1 MAEDTGI
8 PFNPLD
14 PLGPDV
20 GKVDLPTIDPVGL
33 TPFEGDNINVPTLEN
48 YKNVYDIPAVNLLP
62 PQSRFVNQAPN
73 VRQLATGTP
82 PGKTPSTAQSSAS
95 DRAMAWMA
103 KWKGQNA
110 TRNAQPKDSFGRI
123 YSYKDAP
130 NGDAFMERYQA
141 FGQEKFDEI
150 GFSPIRNNEALYND
164 NTTWWQR
171 HSRMMT
177 NSFWPL
183 FFRGF
188 VSGPKSLAKA
198 MTGDFSADPEEADF
212 YERAAAIGQDT
223 TGGFGSFFNNT
234 AMNFGYT
241 AGIITEAIAEEA
253 VAVFLAPETGGTSVV
268 AATANNMRKLGTL
281 GKTLSMSRKLP
292 NFASKGATFNR
303 ANRAQAAAR
312 TSTAYGKVLNN
323 SIKGV
328 GGTIS
333 GSRNFWNAVR
343 TNNFVKF
350 LNPLENTTEAL
361 VGIGKNL
368 DNLTGLA
375 RSYQAVNKTAG
386 GLYRDMRALNM
397 ALSEARLEGGL
408 VQNST
413 YEKLYNDYYM
423 QNGETP
429 DDNMQRAMMQQAIDA
444 GKETLMWN
452 SALVYGTNKLVFP
465 NIMGPKGGI
474 KNFLKSKTDDILNL
488 DSKVG
493 KMVIRKNK
501 DVAKKGGLKNKYKG
515 EFVEYSFKE
524 TLKAFAKDPIRK
536 SAKGALMYLKG
547 NIAEGLQ
554 ENVQETLS
562 MGLENYYV
570 NKFESSALRAH
581 LFNRAATEYS
591 KDKSEY
597 ISEGWKK
604 YNPFT
609 SEGFEIFASGALMG
623 LFASPINQSVE
634 WASIAYNKNFNKEQ
648 YNKYIEAKS
657 NYAKGV
663 AATMN
668 RMYSDPKSFFE
679 SKLWN
684 YATQDQIF
692 STKKFGSRKMA
703 LDASDEAIVETVS
716 AFLETGNYDMFK
728 HYIGEYNNMTAEEI
742 EEDLGLEKGTGQK
755 YKDRVN
761 KVLDKANQIEETYN
775 DLNQRYP
782 SPINLEDYKKGTD
795 EYKRAAIFNSAWNL
809 AKKNAVFLN
818 SSYKDSLERMSA
830 IVNAVAADPSLSK
843 TLSARDMEM
852 LTNVS
857 KMKSERDML
866 KAEIDSVKGSGT
878 ASRFDITG
886 AGKKQKKL
894 DALDEFIKAYDYFQN
909 YEVFDIEEQLDYL
922 EAEGKLKDIKD
933 NDGNAL
939 SEKDARE
946 EAKKF
951 LLAKLKVEA
960 KSEEATLQ
968 AKTNLETAYKNFL
981 RASANVNDG
990 TYFEEGADK
999 AFELLLDHYKL
1010 GRESNIMAEYINL
1023 LHNPKEFAEHVERNY
1038 EWMSRLY
1045 ENRQDH
1051 YDQLV
1056 NKQLAHI
1063 ELNAI
1068 LNALADRNV
1077 FISEEDAINF
1087 LRNPRMI
1094 PEEFFDN
1101 TRKAVIREGHP
1112 EYEELRTL
1120 FVIASATAIK
1130 GVADPTNEDLE
1141 RNLDF
1146 LDEEM
1151 QKEIDA
1157 LPQVEVKRGIKSLD
1171 TMGDPFV
1178 GIQAVFDQLGN
1189 EQYIEVSY
1197 LDTAG
1202 KEQKQIFYKKDNQLY
1217 YDNDKGNKVE
1227 LDTITTQFIDGDIY
1241 SLKLEPKDQEAVKE
1255 IKERYAQR
1263 RIDYINKMS
1272 EKVASTAA
1280 QEAENRFVPFTSA
1293 TPYEDMDVELREL
1306 LAGAYNEYLDN
1317 NPELMEKVVDLD
1329 DYAYAEERDSFIRTN
1344 RVAKDIIDRYN
1355 KKKLAEQ
1362 ATAPTGE
1369 IEAPVIEINGQ
1380 MIDFAALTDAQI
1392 RSKIKSLTKT
1402 ADKLSEDIEA
1412 LPEDKRT
1419 KTDIERLAKMRFNIN
1434 LAEKYLANRVKNNRS
1449 AKMETIKDIINREIL
1464 RFQDGITKT
1473 SNNAK
1478 YVIDNDLYTR
1488 VTTAIEALK
1497 KDAYSYKNIT
1507 IVIAEFNKTIGQG
1520 KSVDDFIAALKT
1532 RIPIGIDGMSKYVYK
1547 VLARNLK
1554 EVLEPEGSITEN
1566 EIQNQLELD
1575 GVIPKYGEHRSA
1587 IPTLTETLYDKDGKK
1602 IGQKE
1607 YVGEKEV
1614 NDAIAR
1620 NVTGTRGNKPSAT
1633 RTRTKA
1639 IKIGNKNYKADVEL
1653 YSDGTAIY
1661 TISEVNAGGIAIKT
1675 LSQSEFNKTLNDSG
1689 TEKAKKLSGDDLIN
1703 YLKEQIS
1710 ELTYEES
1717 RIGGNYL
1724 DAEIRRFLEE
1734 GEAQFDESKIDK
1746 AAFDAIFGPNS
1757 VLAKLK
1763 TRQDNGEIKI
1773 YANNIKLFDKDSKIA
1788 GEIDLLIVDREGNVS
1803 IVDIKSGNK
1812 DKWSGFHDAA
1822 NPYSK
1827 KETYLLQQ
1835 TAYANMFYNM
1845 TGIMPKVYLLPIE
1858 IESDPDV
1865 DLDEKTGLPIGGK
1878 ILTAKYATSPVQ
1890 LGENLIVL
1898 DPNTA
1903 YGDQTIQEKVDGLI
1917 PRKEFIPAE
1926 PATTPLEEVS
1936 DEEYKD
1942 FVDNRNVSQSRL
1954 DDIAYKISRGTQ
1966 LSDRELAISQEFVAD
1981 INFKLIQL
1989 AQQEQENQ
1997 VGDDA
2002 ESATGQAVQ
2011 DEVSKA
2017 LTESEK
2023 QTRQRNIDILN
2034 RRISILESR
2043 ALEADKSLGELQ
2055 DTLGFLQN
2063 MLDSSVEIAG
2073 LEFESL
2079 MNSANSLYELANK
2092 LKSAKQV
2099 KRGEKIKARAS
2110 QYEKETKET
2119 ARKITFKE
2127 AQFILNTVRKVQDE
2141 IRQLE
2146 EIKKDLT
2153 NQINYYNNLKTDPSM
2168 RLINKSEINKKIV
2181 KVKRKISTIERL
2193 INILR
2198 NAIRKSL
2205 EYLQEYLKIFSKYN
2219 TKLERFRKDTGF
2231 QELSADEIRALIDSL
2246 DPNDMSTLDRY
2257 PQLKKQ
2263 FDSLVDKVNKSMDD
2277 VDFTDEVI
2285 QIEKDRLEEL
2295 VVAHRKYNDQ
2305 LRYLQELLE
2314 PVAADAFYE
2323 DVLSD
2328 KNAPEAPKPK
2338 TGGTPAQQRIQTRI
2352 EETNKEIQD
2361 AKDDMGDTVGSFSLS
2376 DIEETPSP
2384 QPTVKTEGFK
2394 TLSDMVEAANDITE
2408 LNNIYNVI
2416 TDYTLT
2422 VDELDQLSDLIDQRT
2437 EALQTNTATITYN
2450 ENNISKGDRFI
2461 VKNAIFINKE
2471 IFAEPGNSLFIE
2483 SVNENGVTVYKV
2495 LGGETESLN
2504 FEELTNNT
2512 TLDNMSNIPQVEP
2525 VVLSTEDKNVIKSSL
2540 DAANAITTED
2550 LDAVKA
2556 SIKNKS
2562 MDDLEN
2568 DLLETNVCE

>member
-33 TPFEGDNINVPTLEN
+33 SPFEGDNIDVPTLEN
-48 YKNVYDIPAVNLLP
+48 YKNVYDVPAVNLLP
-62 PQSRFVNQAPN
+62 PQSRLVNQAPN

-141 FGQEKFDEI
+141 FGQEKFDEL

-183 FFRGF
+183 FFRGV

-198 MTGDFSADPEEADF
+198 MTGDFSADPEEAEF

-268 AATANNMRKLGTL
+268 AATANNLRKFGTL
-281 GKTLSMSRKLP
+281 GKTLSMSKKLP
-292 NFASKGATFNR
+292 NFASKGANFNR
-303 ANRAQAAAR
+303 ANRAQATAR
-312 TSTAYGKVLNN
+312 ASTAYGKVLNN

-333 GSRNFWNAVR
+333 GSRNLWNAVR

-350 LNPLENTTEAL
+350 LNPLENTVDAL

-375 RSYQAVNKTAG
+375 RSYQAINKTAG
-386 GLYRDMRALNM
+386 GLYRDMRAVNM

-413 YEKLYNDYYM
+413 YERLYNDYYM

-444 GKETLMWN
+444 GKETVMWN
-452 SALVYGTNKLVFP
+452 TALVYGTNKLVFP

-474 KNFLKSKTDDILNL
+474 KSFLKSKTDDILNL

-501 DVAKKGGLKNKYKG
+501 EVVKKGGLKNKYKG
-515 EFVEYSFKE
+515 EFVERSFKE
-524 TLKAFAKDPIRK
+524 TLRSFAKDPIRK

-562 MGLENYYV
+562 LGLENYYV
-570 NKFESSALRAH
+570 NKFESTALRAH

-657 NYAKGV
+657 SYAKGV

-668 RMYSDPKSFFE
+668 RMYSDPKTFFE

-830 IVNAVAADPSLSK
+830 IVNAVSSDPSLSK

-866 KAEIDSVKGSGT
+866 KAEIDAIKGTGT
-878 ASRFDITG
+878 ASKFDLTG

-909 YEVFDIEEQLDYL
+909 YEVFDVEEQLDQL
-922 EAEGKLKDIKD
+922 ESEGKLKDIKD
-933 NDGNAL
+933 NDGNVL
-939 SEKDARE
+939 SDKDARE
-946 EAKKF
+946 EAKKY
-951 LLAKLKVEA
+951 LLAKLKVET
-960 KSEEATLQ
+960 KSEDATLQ

-990 TYFEEGADK
+990 TYFEDGADK

-1056 NKQLAHI
+1056 DKQLAHI

-1120 FVIASATAIK
+1120 FVIASATAIR

-1227 LDTITTQFIDGDIY
+1227 LDTITVQFIDGDIY
-1241 SLKLEPKDQEAVKE
+1241 SLKLEPKDQDAVKE
-1255 IKERYAQR
+1255 IKEKYAQR

-1293 TPYEDMDVELREL
+1293 TPYEDMDIELREL
-1306 LAGAYNEYLDN
+1306 LAGAYNEYLEN

-1329 DYAYAEERDSFIRTN
+1329 DYAFAEERDSFIRTN

-1380 MIDFAALTDAQI
+1380 MIDFAGLTDAQI

-1419 KTDIERLAKMRFNIN
+1419 KTDMERLAKMRFNIN

-1449 AKMETIKDIINREIL
+1449 AKMETVKDIINREIL

-1473 SNNAK
+1473 SNNSK

-1488 VTTAIEALK
+1488 VTTAIEGLK
-1497 KDAYSYKNIT
+1497 KDAYIYTNIN
-1507 IVIAEFNKTIGQG
+1507 IVIAEFNKTIFQG

-1532 RIPIGIDGMSKYVYK
+1532 RLPIGTDGMSKYVYK

-1554 EVLEPEGSITEN
+1554 EVIEPE
-1566 EIQNQLELD
+1566 D
-1575 GVIPKYGEHRSA
+1575 P
-1587 IPTLTETLYDKDGKK
+1587 
-1602 IGQKE
+1602 
-1607 YVGEKEV
+1607 
-1614 NDAIAR
+1614 
-1620 NVTGTRGNKPSAT
+1620 
-1633 RTRTKA
+1633 
-1639 IKIGNKNYKADVEL
+1639 
-1653 YSDGTAIY
+1653 
-1661 TISEVNAGGIAIKT
+1661 
-1675 LSQSEFNKTLNDSG
+1675 
-1689 TEKAKKLSGDDLIN
+1689 KAKKLSADELRN

-1724 DAEIRRFLEE
+1724 DAEIRRFLDE
-1734 GEAQFDESKIDK
+1734 GEAQFDGSKIDK
-1746 AAFDAIFGPNS
+1746 VAFDAIFGPNS

-1773 YANNIKLFDKDSKIA
+1773 YANNIKLFDKDSKVA
-1788 GEIDLLIVDREGNVS
+1788 GEIDLLMVDREGNVS
-1803 IVDIKSGNK
+1803 IVDIKSGGK
-1812 DKWSGFHDAA
+1812 DKWSGFHDVA

-1903 YGDQTIQEKVDGLI
+1903 YGDETIQEKVDSLI
-1917 PRKEFIPAE
+1917 PRKEFVPAK

-1936 DEEYKD
+1936 DDEYKD
-1942 FVDNRNVSQSRL
+1942 FVDNANNYRNKYQSRL
-1954 DDIAYKISRGTQ
+1954 DDIAYKISRGAQ
-1966 LSDRELAISQEFVAD
+1966 LSIREIAISQEFIAD

-2002 ESATGQAVQ
+2002 ESATGQAIQ

-2023 QTRQRNIDILN
+2023 ETRQRNLDVLN
-2034 RRISILESR
+2034 KRISILESR
-2043 ALEADKSLGELQ
+2043 ALEADKSLGQLQ

-2063 MLDSSVEIAG
+2063 MLDSSVEMVG
-2073 LEFESL
+2073 LDVEALSNSSL
-2079 MNSANSLYELANK
+2079 SLYELAEK
-2092 LKSAKQV
+2092 LKSVKQV
-2099 KRGEKIKARAS
+2099 KRGQKIKARAD
-2110 QYEKETKET
+2110 QQKAQIRKEL
-2119 ARKITFKE
+2119 KE
-2127 AQFILNTVRKVQDE
+2127 AQFILSTVKKVQDE

-2153 NQINYYNNLKTDPSM
+2153 NQISYYNNLKADPSM
-2168 RLINKSEINKKIV
+2168 RLINKSEINQKIV

-2205 EYLQEYLKIFSKYN
+2205 DYLQEYLKIFTKYN
-2219 TKLERFRKDTGF
+2219 TKLNKFKKTTGF
-2231 QELSADEIRALIDSL
+2231 QELSADEIKALINSL
-2246 DPNDMSTLDRY
+2246 DPNDVTTLDKY

-2263 FDSLVDKVNKSMDD
+2263 FDSLVDRVSQSMDD
-2277 VDFTDEVI
+2277 VEFTDEVL
-2285 QIEKDRLEEL
+2285 QAERDRIEEL

-2305 LRYLQELLE
+2305 LRYLEELLE

-2352 EETNKEIQD
+2352 EETNKEIQN

-2376 DIEETPSP
+2376 DIEETPSKE
-2384 QPTVKTEGFK
+2384 PTVKTEGFK
-2394 TLSDMVEAANDITE
+2394 TLSDMVEAANDLIE
-2408 LNNIYNVI
+2408 LNKIYDVI

-2450 ENNISKGDRFI
+2450 ENNVAIGDRFI
-2461 VKNAIFINKE
+2461 VKNAIFINKAL
-2471 IFAEPGNSLFIE
+2471 FAEPGNSLFIE

-2495 LGGETESLN
+2495 LGGETEN
-2504 FEELTNNT
+2504 ITFEELTNNT
-2512 TLDNMSNIPQVEP
+2512 TLDNMSNIPQEEP
-2525 VVLSTEDKNVIKSSL
+2525 VVLSTEDKSVIKSSL

-2550 LDAVKA
+2550 LDAVKD

>member
-20 GKVDLPTIDPVGL
+20 GKVDLPTIDPIGL
-33 TPFEGDNINVPTLEN
+33 SPFEGDNINVPTLEN
-48 YKNVYDIPAVNLLP
+48 YKNVYDIPAVNILP
-62 PQSRFVNQAPN
+62 PQSRLVNQAPN
-73 VRQLATGTP
+73 VRQLATGTV
-82 PGKTPSTAQSSAS
+82 PGKTPSPVKSSAS

-141 FGQEKFDEI
+141 FGQEKFDEL

-212 YERAAAIGQDT
+212 YERAAAIGQDS

-241 AGIITEAIAEEA
+241 AGIITEAIAEEGIA
-253 VAVFLAPETGGTSVV
+253 LLLAPETGGASVV
-268 AATANNMRKLGTL
+268 AATANNMRKLGTV
-281 GKTLSMSRKLP
+281 GKTISMSRKLP
-292 NFASKGATFNR
+292 NFASKGMNLNR
-303 ANRAQAAAR
+303 ASRAQAVAR
-312 TSTAYGKVLNN
+312 SSAAYGKVLNN
-323 SIKGV
+323 SIKGI
-328 GGTIS
+328 GGTIN
-333 GSRNFWNAVR
+333 GSRGFWNAVR
-343 TNNFVKF
+343 TNNIVKF
-350 LNPLENTTEAL
+350 LNPLDNTIDAIAG
-361 VGIGKNL
+361 VGKNL

-375 RSYQAVNKTAG
+375 KSYQVVNKTAG

-423 QNGETP
+423 KNGETP
-429 DDNMQRAMMQQAIDA
+429 DDEMQRAMLQQAIDA
-444 GKETLMWN
+444 GQETLLWN
-452 SALVYGTNKLVFP
+452 VALVYGTNKITFP

-474 KNFLKSKTDDILNL
+474 KNFLRSKTDDILNL

-501 DVAKKGGLKNKYKG
+501 DVVKKGGLKNKYKG

-524 TLKAFAKDPIRK
+524 TLKSFAKDPIRK
-536 SAKGALMYLKG
+536 SAKGALVYLKG

-570 NKFESSALRAH
+570 NKFESNALRAH

-597 ISEGWKK
+597 ISEAWKK
-604 YNPFT
+604 FNPFT

-634 WASIAYNKNFNKEQ
+634 WASIAYNKNFNKEE

-668 RMYSDPKSFFE
+668 RMYSDPQAFFE
-679 SKLWN
+679 SKIFN

-692 STKKFGSRKMA
+692 SAKKFGSRKIA
-703 LDASDEAIVETVS
+703 LDASDEAIVDTVT
-716 AFLETGNYDMFK
+716 AFLETGNYDMLK

-742 EEDLGLEKGTGQK
+742 EEDLGLEKGLGQK

-761 KVLDKANQIEETYN
+761 NVLDKANQIEETYN
-775 DLNQRYP
+775 EINKRYP
-782 SPINLEDYKKGTD
+782 SPINLGDYKKGTD

-809 AKKNAVFLN
+809 AKRNAVFLN
-818 SSYKDSLERMSA
+818 SSYKDSLERMSS
-830 IVNAVAADPSLSK
+830 IVNAVSSDPSLSK

-866 KAEIDSVKGSGT
+866 KAEIDAVKGSGT
-878 ASRFDITG
+878 ASRFDLTG

-951 LLAKLKVEA
+951 LLAKLKVEP

-981 RASANVNDG
+981 RASANLNEG

-1010 GRESNIMAEYINL
+1010 GRESNIMADYINL

-1051 YDQLV
+1051 YDKLV

-1120 FVIASATAIK
+1120 FVIASATAIR

-1157 LPQVEVKRGIKSLD
+1157 LPQIEVKRGIKSLD

-1189 EQYIEVSY
+1189 DQYIEVSY
-1197 LDTAG
+1197 LDAAG
-1202 KEQKQIFYKKDNQLY
+1202 KEQKQIFYKKDDQLY

-1227 LDTITTQFIDGDIY
+1227 LDAITAQFLDGDIY
-1241 SLKLEPKDQEAVKE
+1241 TLKLEPKDQEAVKE

-1272 EKVASTAA
+1272 EKVANTAA
-1280 QEAENRFVPFTSA
+1280 EEAQNRFIPFTSA

-1306 LAGAYNEYLDN
+1306 LAGAYNEYLDD

-1344 RVAKDIIDRYN
+1344 RIAKEIIDRYN

-1362 ATAPTGE
+1362 ATTPTGE

-1380 MIDFAALTDAQI
+1380 MIDFATLTDAQI
-1392 RSKIKSLTKT
+1392 RNKIRSLTKA

-1412 LPEDKRT
+1412 LPEDKRN
-1419 KTDIERLAKMRFNIN
+1419 KADIERLAKMRFNIN

-1449 AKMETIKDIINREIL
+1449 AKMETVKDIINREIL

-1473 SNNAK
+1473 SNNSK
-1478 YVIDNDLYTR
+1478 YVIDDDLYTR
-1488 VTTAIEALK
+1488 VTTAIESLK
-1497 KDAYSYKNIT
+1497 KDAYNYKNIN
-1507 IVIAEFNKTIGQG
+1507 IVLAEFNKTIGQG

-1532 RIPIGIDGMSKYVYK
+1532 RLPIGTDGMSKYVYK

-1554 EVLEPEGSITEN
+1554 QVIEPE
-1566 EIQNQLELD
+1566 D
-1575 GVIPKYGEHRSA
+1575 P
-1587 IPTLTETLYDKDGKK
+1587 
-1602 IGQKE
+1602 
-1607 YVGEKEV
+1607 
-1614 NDAIAR
+1614 
-1620 NVTGTRGNKPSAT
+1620 
-1633 RTRTKA
+1633 
-1639 IKIGNKNYKADVEL
+1639 
-1653 YSDGTAIY
+1653 
-1661 TISEVNAGGIAIKT
+1661 
-1675 LSQSEFNKTLNDSG
+1675 
-1689 TEKAKKLSGDDLIN
+1689 KAKKLSADELKN

-1724 DAEIRRFLEE
+1724 DAEIRKFLDE
-1734 GEAQFDESKIDK
+1734 GEAQFDETKIDK

-1788 GEIDLLIVDREGNVS
+1788 GEIDLLIVDREGAVS

-1858 IESDPDV
+1858 IESDPNV

-1903 YGDQTIQEKVDGLI
+1903 YGDETIQEKVDTLI
-1917 PRKEFIPAE
+1917 PRKEFVPAE
-1926 PATTPLEEVS
+1926 PATTPLQEVS
-1936 DEEYKD
+1936 DEEFQD

-1954 DDIAYKISRGTQ
+1954 DDITYKISRGIELTE
-1966 LSDRELAISQEFVAD
+1966 RELAISQEFVAD

-2002 ESATGQAVQ
+2002 ESATGKAVL

-2023 QTRQRNIDILN
+2023 ETRQRNIDILN

-2043 ALEADKSLGELQ
+2043 ALENDKSLGELQ

-2073 LEFESL
+2073 LEFEAL

-2099 KRGEKIKARAS
+2099 KRGEKIKARAG
-2110 QYEKETKET
+2110 QYEKETKEK

-2168 RLINKSEINKKIV
+2168 RLINKSEINQKIV
-2181 KVKRKISTIERL
+2181 KVKRKISTIEKL

-2205 EYLQEYLKIFSKYN
+2205 EYLQEYLKIFNKYN
-2219 TKLERFRKDTGF
+2219 TKLDRFRKDTGF

-2246 DPNDMSTLDRY
+2246 DPNDVSTLDRY

-2263 FDSLVDKVNKSMDD
+2263 FDTLVDKVNKSMDD
-2277 VDFTDEVI
+2277 VEFTDEVI
-2285 QIEKDRLEEL
+2285 QVERDRLEEL
-2295 VVAHRKYNDQ
+2295 VAAHKKYNDQ

-2323 DVLSD
+2323 SPLSD
-2328 KNAPEAPKPK
+2328 KNAPDAPKPK

-2376 DIEETPSP
+2376 DIEEAPSG
-2384 QPTVKTEGFK
+2384 QPAVKTEGFK
-2394 TLSDMVEAANDITE
+2394 TLSDMVEAANDLIE
-2408 LNNIYNVI
+2408 LNKIYDVI

-2495 LGGETESLN
+2495 LGGETENLT

-2512 TLDNMSNIPQVEP
+2512 TLDNMSNIPQEEP

-2540 DAANAITTED
+2540 DAANSITTDD
-2550 LDAVKA
+2550 LDAVKD